1 MSFDSCVFVL
11 RWFVLGLT
19 LTSARSVIVFT
30 DRQLDFA
37 VLEGRQPDNYLNYGI
52 QIVHYD
58 DIWGNDE
65 FIQVVRLG
73 PSLNKYRG
81 PYRLA
86 HTSPSLKIFIQIA
99 DAFISSFFFLAHIH
113 SFLRAPNWAPSSN
126 MGSSTPSTSQSHV
139 SGVGM
144 SNQPFQPL

>member
-19 LTSARSVIVFT
+19 LTSARSVIVLT

-58 DIWGNDE
+58 DI
-65 FIQVVRLG
+65 
-73 PSLNKYRG
+73 
-81 PYRLA
+81 
-86 HTSPSLKIFIQIA
+86 
-99 DAFISSFFFLAHIH
+99 
-113 SFLRAPNWAPSSN
+113 
-126 MGSSTPSTSQSHV
+126 
-139 SGVGM
+139 
-144 SNQPFQPL
+144 